1 MAIVQ
6 SLHLYPIKSCAGI
19 ALPQATVG
27 RAGLEWQGVGDRE
40 WMVVDAAS
48 GQFLTQRQL
57 PRMALITPSLGDG
70 TLSGALGDGTLS
82 GALSDGTLSGALD
95 GGTSNQRPG
104 DGALTVAAPGQA
116 PLTLPLTGFDLRQ
129 PDIAV
134 RVWNHECNAFDAGDA
149 AAAWFSAFLGRAV
162 RLVRFDPAHRRASNA
177 EWTGEIEA
185 LNRFSDGY
193 PILLIS
199 QASLD
204 DLNERLTEAGR
215 EPLPMN
221 RFRPNI
227 VLGRVDPYDEDHLV
241 TLRAG
246 AIELKPVKPCP
257 RCPIPSIEQ
266 STGEF
271 GPDPLDILAQYRN
284 EQRTG
289 GVVFG
294 QNLVILQGYG
304 QTLKAG
310 QEVDLEWNF

>member
-1 MAIVQ
+1 MPADSSPDTQPRHMAIVQ
-6 SLHLYPIKSCAGI
+6 SLHLYPIKSCAGV
-19 ALPQATVG
+19 ALPEATVG

-40 WMVVDAAS
+40 WMVVDAGS

-57 PRMALITPSLGDG
+57 PRMALITPQLGDV
-70 TLSGALGDGTLS
+70 
-82 GALSDGTLSGALD
+82 ALSVT
-95 GGTSNQRPG
+95 
-104 DGALTVAAPGQA
+104 APGQA

-129 PDIAV
+129 PDVAV
-134 RVWNHECNAFDAGDA
+134 KVWNHECNAFDAGDA
-149 AAAWFSAFLGRAV
+149 AAAWFSGFLGRAV
-162 RLVRFDPAHRRASNA
+162 RLVRFDPAHRRASNH
-177 EWTGEIEA
+177 EWTGAIEA

-204 DLNERLTEAGR
+204 DLNERLAEAGR
-215 EPLPMN
+215 EALPMN
-221 RFRPNI
+221 RFRPNL
-227 VLGRVDPYDEDHLV
+227 VLGRVDPYDEDHIV
-241 TLRAG
+241 TLKAG

-266 STGEF
+266 STGQF
-271 GPDPLDILAQYRN
+271 GPDPLDILAQYRS

-294 QNLVILQGYG
+294 QNLVTLQGYG